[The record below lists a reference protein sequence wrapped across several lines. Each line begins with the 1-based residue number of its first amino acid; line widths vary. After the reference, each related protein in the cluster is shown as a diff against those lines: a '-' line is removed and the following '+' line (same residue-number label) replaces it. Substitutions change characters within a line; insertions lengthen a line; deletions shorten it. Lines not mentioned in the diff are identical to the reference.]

1 VRAVSWVRSTSGQ
14 AAILVAVA
22 LLGVRAGAQGPP
34 LQGQIEPVREPAP
47 SLLAQAPGPDP
58 GAPADPNAPA
68 SGPQTF
74 GPLRPA
80 PPDPP
85 EDDLGPSPLPEDPES
100 MLGSL
105 LKMFLMLA
113 LVLGAVYLTLNHG
126 LRRLMGVRAVPLGA
140 EPLVRVVERIPLDP
154 KRSMFVVQAAGEY
167 LLIGGGEQGLSLLGK
182 LDSDE
187 VERLLGARRQAA
199 SIQSPF
205 LQKLLS
211 RKAGPPPPEPK
222 V

>member
-1 VRAVSWVRSTSGQ
+1 
-14 AAILVAVA
+14 
-22 LLGVRAGAQGPP
+22 
-34 LQGQIEPVREPAP
+34 
-47 SLLAQAPGPDP
+47 
-58 GAPADPNAPA
+58 
-68 SGPQTF
+68 
-74 GPLRPA
+74 
-80 PPDPP
+80 
-85 EDDLGPSPLPEDPES
+85 
-100 MLGSL
+100 
-105 LKMFLMLA
+105 
-113 LVLGAVYLTLNHG
+113 VLGAVYLTLNHG